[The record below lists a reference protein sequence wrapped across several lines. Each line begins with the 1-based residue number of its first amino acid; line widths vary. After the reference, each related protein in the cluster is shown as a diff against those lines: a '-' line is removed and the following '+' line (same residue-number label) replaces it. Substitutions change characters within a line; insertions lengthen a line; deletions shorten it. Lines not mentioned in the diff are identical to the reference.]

1 MTRQSHK
8 SSRGAGRKN
17 AISNV
22 RIVDK
27 DDGSDDIITQ
37 RLLQSYKVSEGQ
49 IRVVCNVRSI
59 FDSTGTAAGGNI
71 SYANLQTS
79 DDFVSFA
86 AQYQEFRVRA
96 IRFDIYDLQPNLPAP
111 VNFWATYHS
120 ITAPPFGIED
130 VVDRPDSRSIA
141 PGTGMTSLAWVA
153 HGIPEMGFQPNT
165 GGQDLGG
172 LVLYLGSAGSPSSSR
187 YQVISKFVVDFRGRR

>member
-1 MTRQSHK
+1 MTKRSNK
-8 SSRGAGRKN
+8 GSRGGGRKN

-49 IRVVCNVRSI
+49 IRVVCNIRSS
-59 FDSTGTAAGGNI
+59 FDTAGSGAGGNI

-79 DDFVSFA
+79 DEFVSFA
-86 AQYQEFRVRA
+86 GQYQEFRVRA

-111 VNFWATYHS
+111 TNFWATYHS
-120 ITAPPFGIED
+120 ITTPPFGIED
-130 VVDRPDSRSIA
+130 VIDRPDSRTIA

-153 HGIPEMGFQPNT
+153 HGIPEMAFQPNT

-172 LVLYLGSAGSPSSSR
+172 LVLYIGSAGSPSSNR
-187 YQVISKFVVDFRGRR
+187 YNVVTKYIVDFRGRR